1 MTMNMCKKAA
11 PEELLEGIK
20 NGQRVAMG
28 KMISFVEN
36 EPEKAQ
42 EILDKIYL
50 LGGNAMVLGITGTQ
64 GAGKSTLVEKI
75 VGIFREKGLK
85 VGIIAVDPSSPF
97 SGGAF
102 LGDRVRMVSFGSDDK
117 IFMRSVGTRGA
128 VGGLSAACG
137 DIVRVMDASGVDIIV
152 IETVG
157 IGQDE
162 TEIIKIADIRVLVL
176 MPGMGD
182 QIQFAKAGTMEIAD
196 MFVVNK
202 SDYPESEK
210 TAMWID
216 LIIDTYW
223 SAKGW
228 KPSVVRT
235 NAIDGSGV
243 VTLVDNIMECAAF
256 QKKNSDDSA
265 IKQRRIN
272 RIRTEIASIIK
283 RKIFHKM
290 EEELKRTLTPR
301 MVDEILEK
309 KRSSYYLGNK
319 IFDLVMGA
327 DQQ

>member
-1 MTMNMCKKAA
+1 MYKKAD
-11 PEELLEGIK
+11 PEKLLEGIK
-20 NGQRVAMG
+20 NGQRVAIG

-42 EILDKIYL
+42 EILAKIYL

-75 VGIFREKGLK
+75 VGLFREKGLN

-117 IFMRSVGTRGA
+117 IFMRSVGTRGSL
-128 VGGLSAACG
+128 GGLSAACG

-182 QIQFAKAGTMEIAD
+182 QIQFAKAGIMEIAD
-196 MFVVNK
+196 IFVVNK

-223 SAKGW
+223 SEKGW

-235 NAIDGSGV
+235 NAIDGDGV
-243 VTLVDNIMECAAF
+243 VTLVDNIMECAEF
-256 QKKNSDDSA
+256 QEKNSNDSA
-265 IKQRRIN
+265 IKQRKTN
-272 RIRTEIASIIK
+272 RIRAEIEAIIK
-283 RKIFHKM
+283 RKISHKM
-290 EEELKRTLTPR
+290 EEKLQRTLTPR
-301 MVDEILEK
+301 MIDEILEK
-309 KRSSYYLGNK
+309 KESPYYLGNK
-319 IFDLVMGA
+319 IFDLVMGH
-327 DQQ
+327 DR